1 MAFVQFSKVSLAFGD
16 RDILKNV
23 SVNLSA
29 GSKAAL
35 TGANGSGKSTLM
47 KVMAGLMECDS
58 GDRAVQKNC
67 RIGYLPQSGIVH
79 HGCTLIE
86 EADRAFS
93 YGYGLHQEMED
104 IGAKLAEDPNSPGAM
119 ALLERQHEIITW
131 LEDSGWNRRDVLAR
145 QTLEGLGFKPEDME
159 RPVEKFSGGW
169 QMRIALAKVLLESPD
184 ILLLDEPTNYLDIE
198 ARDWLEKFLHDYTGG
213 FLLVSHDRY
222 FLDVTIN
229 EVYELFNGDL
239 KRYAGNYTHYEQVRA
254 VELQTLM
261 ARYEQQQEE
270 IHKLEDFIRRFGY
283 KATKA
288 AQAQERQK
296 MLDKILAEKVEIPE
310 TLKKIH
316 FSFPPAPHSGRLV
329 LTAEHIGKTYRA
341 ETGDS
346 NSAVAGGALG
356 VGASGVGAASGGVT
370 EHEVL
375 RDLNLV
381 VENGDR
387 LVVVGRNGAGKTTLL
402 RILAGQDTD
411 FSGSFRLGAGVS
423 VGYFSQDNA
432 EVMKGS
438 QSMLEMLEAEAPLE
452 LIPKLR
458 DMLGAFL
465 FRGDDVYKSI
475 DVLSGGE
482 KSRLALLRLLLRPV
496 NLLILDEPTNHLDMH
511 SKDVLLSALRDFGG
525 TVIFVSHDRGFI
537 ESLATRVL
545 ELTPCHSREF
555 PGTYGYYM
563 EQLEKEALRQGDQS
577 GAAGVRGGTSG
588 IGANNAK
595 TDMKPGSGAQGGRTN
610 TSGARNAGGTA
621 AYSAV
626 GAAAVSDGAASWEEQ
641 KRLKGERRKL
651 EKEEERLM
659 NEISALEEKKSQ
671 LEYQLSLPAIYSDGA
686 KSRKIQQEIEE
697 TAAAIDKTT
706 AQWEEVSA
714 QLES

>member
-29 GSKAAL
+29 GTKAAL

-58 GDRAVQKNC
+58 GDRAVQKDC

-79 HGCTLIE
+79 HGCTLLE

-93 YGYGLHQEMED
+93 YGYSLHNEMED

-119 ALLERQHEIITW
+119 ALLDRQHEIITW

-145 QTLEGLGFKPEDME
+145 QTLEGLGFKPEDMN
-159 RPVEKFSGGW
+159 RSVEEFSGGW
-169 QMRIALAKVLLESPD
+169 QMRIALAKVLLEKPD

-239 KRYAGNYTHYEQVRA
+239 KRYPGNYTHYEKVRA

-341 ETGDS
+341 ETGAAD
-346 NSAVAGGALG
+346 G
-356 VGASGVGAASGGVT
+356 VESAASGGVT

-411 FSGSFRLGAGVS
+411 FTGSFRLGAGVS

-432 EVMKGS
+432 ETMNGS
-438 QSMLEMLEAEAPLE
+438 QSMLEMLESEAPLE

-563 EQLEKEALRQGDQS
+563 EQLEKEALRQGDES
-577 GAAGVRGGTSG
+577 GAAGSRGGTSG
-588 IGANNAK
+588 IGANGAK
-595 TDMKPGSGAQGGRTN
+595 TAGATTN
-610 TSGARNAGGTA
+610 SP
-621 AYSAV
+621 V

-671 LEYQLSLPAIYSDGA
+671 LEYQLSLPAVYSDGA
-686 KSRKIQQEIEE
+686 KSRKIQQEIDE
-697 TAAAIDKTT
+697 TAAAIEKTT

-714 QLES
+714 QLENI